1 MVDCKNVANCGG
13 WDQVYV
19 DATGDP
25 EALYRIRL
33 VFEKGPDVYFF
44 ELDKSDAK
52 YLIKALKGAIKV
64 AK

>member
-1 MVDCKNVANCGG
+1 MIDCKNVAACGG
-13 WDQVYV
+13 WDRVYV

-25 EALYRIRL
+25 DAMFDIRL
-33 VFEKGPDVYFF
+33 VFEKGLDIYSF

>member
-1 MVDCKNVANCGG
+1 MIDCKNVAVCGD
-13 WDQVYV
+13 WDQVYI

-25 EALYRIRL
+25 EAVCRIRL
-33 VFEKGPDVYFF
+33 VFEKGPDIYSF

-52 YLIKALKGAIKV
+52 YLVKALKGAIKV